1 MLCDRPRTMA
11 PMISDAEVLAAYR
24 AEVRYPGTPYTPRVL
39 NNLPPVLRTR
49 RKP

>member
-24 AEVRYPGTPYTPRVL
+24 AEVRYPG
-39 NNLPPVLRTR
+39 NLHPSLGI
-49 RKP
+49 K